1 MTADREPLFRTARMR
16 EVYDIDAVDDY
27 IDRVLATLED
37 PARSDAVTPEDVETH
52 EFRTVRM
59 REGYVMD
66 DVDGWLDAVVAEM
79 RSRGRSSGSAP
90 GPSVPTAG
98 PTAPPT
104 APRTGPPAAAPA
116 AAEEP
121 PSAQILPTPPPEPA
135 SSEPAPPEPAPPV
148 AGQPATETSTF
159 SANPATGPSAPAP
172 GVDTGARDPLTD
184 SAVDLIDPA
193 LRALDPAFGR
203 SNSRAG
209 AAAPSATAAEQ
220 EAGSPRSVARIHTPS
235 AGLHHVEIW
244 VTDIEAAARSFGWLF
259 ERTGWTLFQ
268 VWENGRSWQAPDGGP
283 YVVLEKS
290 PDLHEGPY
298 ERRRAGLNHLAI
310 ALPERWMVDRVSG
323 EATSYGWSLM
333 FADKHPHAGGPHHY
347 AAYLENAEGF
357 EVEIVAAS

>member
-1 MTADREPLFRTARMR
+1 
-16 EVYDIDAVDDY
+16 
-27 IDRVLATLED
+27 
-37 PARSDAVTPEDVETH
+37 
-52 EFRTVRM
+52 
-59 REGYVMD
+59 
-66 DVDGWLDAVVAEM
+66 M
-79 RSRGRSSGSAP
+79 RSRGRAP
-90 GPSVPTAG
+90 GAASGPPTPTAG
-98 PTAPPT
+98 PAATPT
-104 APRTGPPAAAPA
+104 VPPAAAPSA
-116 AAEEP
+116 ADEP
-121 PSAQILPTPPPEPA
+121 PSAPILPTPPPG
-135 SSEPAPPEPAPPV
+135 PAPSEVAPPA
-148 AGQPATETSTF
+148 AGEPATETSTF
-159 SANPATGPSAPAP
+159 SADAAAADSAAPAP
-172 GVDTGARDPLTD
+172 GADTGARDPLTD

-193 LRALDPAFGR
+193 LRALDSAFGR
-203 SNSRAG
+203 SNG
-209 AAAPSATAAEQ
+209 KAAAATPSAAAEQ
-220 EAGSPRSVARIHTPS
+220 KAGSPRSVARIHTLS